1 MLGMALEGGGAR
13 GSFHVGV
20 MQAYIEEG
28 VRFDAIAG
36 TSIGAVNAAMFA
48 QGDYARCRELWL
60 SLTSDDLF
68 TEEEQKLI
76 NLFAERKLSMERIA
90 FARAKLRDALLSGG
104 VDTSRVRAVFDANI
118 DPEKL
123 LRSPVDFGLVTFGLT
138 DMRPLE
144 IMKRDMTADNLISY
158 VMASATFPGF
168 QLMSIDDK
176 KFIDGGIYDNCP
188 TNLLAD
194 NGCDTIVAVRTRAL
208 GIYRQLRAK
217 NVKLITIQPSESL
230 GPTMQFDPKT
240 AEHNMRLGYLDAMRV
255 LRGYHG
261 VQYYL
266 TSAPSEGE
274 AFARLCGLTI
284 DVILSAAEDARAGS
298 SAPARRLL
306 FEKLL
311 PDLARELRLP
321 KTAGYADI
329 LIAVLEERAAR
340 CGIERLAL
348 YAFDELWQLAR
359 KAEPQNRHSSPLRP
373 VPLAAVDPIIE
384 SLR

>member
-28 VRFDAIAG
+28 VHFDAIAG

-48 QGDYARCRELWL
+48 QGDYDRCRELWL

-118 DPEKL
+118 DSEKL

-144 IMKRDMTADNLISY
+144 IMKRDMTPDNLVSY

-176 KFIDGGIYDNCP
+176 KFIDGGFYDNCP

-194 NGCDTIVAVRTRAL
+194 NGCDTIIAVRTRAL

-240 AEHNMRLGYLDAMRV
+240 AEYNMRLGYLDAMRV

-274 AFARLCGLTI
+274 AFARLCSLTADI
-284 DVILSAAEDARAGS
+284 IFAAAEDARASS

-311 PDLARELRLP
+311 PDLARELHLP

-340 CGIERLAL
+340 CGIERLSL
-348 YAFDELWQLAR
+348 YSFDELWQLAR
-359 KAEPQNRHSSPLRP
+359 KAEPQNRHSSPLRS